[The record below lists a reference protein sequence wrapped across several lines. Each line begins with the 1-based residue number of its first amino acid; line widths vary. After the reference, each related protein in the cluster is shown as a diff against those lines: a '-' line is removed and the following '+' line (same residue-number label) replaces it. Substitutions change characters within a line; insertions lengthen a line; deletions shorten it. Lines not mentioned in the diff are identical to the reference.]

1 MVKNGIPPNA
11 KIPSFI
17 ADRIENRAKEM
28 KKMKGGAMLAYNEE
42 SGNDSSDNNETDDEG
57 DGAAFV
63 ATCYWVDANGIAHLN
78 DGDDED
84 GDDHEQGTNARG
96 RAGLSC
102 SALGRCRVPCAV
114 ASSFG
119 CSKFR

>member
-1 MVKNGIPPNA
+1 
-11 KIPSFI
+11 
-17 ADRIENRAKEM
+17 
-28 KKMKGGAMLAYNEE
+28 MKGGAMLAYNEE

-84 GDDHEQGTNARG
+84 GDDHEQGTN
-96 RAGLSC
+96 SNE
-102 SALGRCRVPCAV
+102 
-114 ASSFG
+114 
-119 CSKFR
+119 